1 MLRHAS
7 LRFSGR
13 SRSSF
18 GYNYGKPAEIFQ
30 RELQQKKNVVRRI
43 HGIAGRERP
52 VALDQQSSG
61 GEDQQSSGGESGTS
75 NNCSE
80 ARRLGGSE
88 GRWLDVKEK
97 KRRGGGRKRAS
108 RQAGG
113 RLWAATRLCTLSA
126 LEFKVSLRPTG
137 KHRCWIVGQHS
148 GWLLLCTY
156 HSSAL

>member
-1 MLRHAS
+1 MRHAS

-30 RELQQKKNVVRRI
+30 RELQQKKMWSEESTGLLV
-43 HGIAGRERP
+43 ES
-52 VALDQQSSG
+52 DQSLS
-61 GEDQQSSGGESGTS
+61 TS
-75 NNCSE
+75 NPAA
-80 ARRLGGSE
+80 ARTSNPAAARAALATTAQRLGGSE

-97 KRRGGGRKRAS
+97 KASGWGAQASKQAS
-108 RQAGG
+108 RG

>member
-80 ARRLGGSE
+80 ARRLGGPVAGCE
-88 GRWLDVKEK
+88 RK
-97 KRRGGGRKRAS
+97 KSVGVGGAS
-108 RQAGG
+108 GQAGKQGG